1 MYTDLEM
8 LIEIIN
14 EFFGCDAAYYDVNP
28 YDLARHLIDHGVKVD
43 GSYSYKYANYLS
55 PKGE

>member
-1 MYTDLEM
+1 MYTDMEA

-28 YDLARHLIDHGVKVD
+28 YDLAHHLIANGVKVD
-43 GSYSYKYANYLS
+43 GSYSHKYANYLS